1 VGEADPQADGQ
12 LPPPVWSA
20 GVMQVLA
27 REAIADFCAAH
38 ADWTYVD
45 GSLRATF
52 TAPDFPTAI
61 AWVDAVAVTAE
72 EMDHHPD
79 IDIRWRTL
87 HFTLSTHSAGGV
99 TPLDTELAERIT
111 SVVG

>member
-1 VGEADPQADGQ
+1 M
-12 LPPPVWSA
+12 WSA
-20 GVMQVLA
+20 SGMELA
-27 REAIADFCAAH
+27 STSAIEDFCRAH
-38 ADWTYVD
+38 GAWTYSD

-52 TAPDFPTAI
+52 AAPNFPAAI
-61 AWVDAVAVTAE
+61 AWVDAIAVIAE

-99 TPLDTELAERIT
+99 TALDTELALRIEA
-111 SVVG
+111 VVAG